1 MTTSRLQSFKNRYN
15 IGASVLS
22 GEGTDV
28 NPETIEDWKKRLPS
42 IIEGY
47 ELKDVFNADETGLFF
62 RGLPERSLVVKKGER
77 KGGKKAKE
85 RITLLLCCSGTG
97 EKFII
102 GKSANPRCFRG
113 INVRTL
119 NIRYESNRRA
129 WMTRDIFVAW
139 LKSLNNKFRRQNRK
153 ILLFVDNCSAHP
165 DIQLSNIKL
174 KFLPPNTTSKLQPC
188 DVGIIQTLKANYR
201 IQLVNHIL
209 WHINDCASAS
219 ELAKSVTVLD
229 AMKWVKKACM
239 SPRTIEKCFI
249 NCGVK
254 STDENSSDDDSD
266 VVEHLALQPGSD
278 EVLREMSIH
287 EFANIDEHLQTTP
300 DEVSSADS
308 SSFSESDDLSDDD
321 EPEVHTSI
329 PTHSM
334 AYNYSQ
340 ELYAYALFYDNP
352 ELMSLIDTMQ
362 SEMQKIQ
369 CCNKPKQ
376 SKLQEFFTFN
386 RKQ

>member
-1 MTTSRLQSFKNRYN
+1 
-15 IGASVLS
+15 
-22 GEGTDV
+22 
-28 NPETIEDWKKRLPS
+28 
-42 IIEGY
+42 
-47 ELKDVFNADETGLFF
+47 
-62 RGLPERSLVVKKGER
+62 
-77 KGGKKAKE
+77 
-85 RITLLLCCSGTG
+85 
-97 EKFII
+97 
-102 GKSANPRCFRG
+102 
-113 INVRTL
+113 
-119 NIRYESNRRA
+119 
-129 WMTRDIFVAW
+129 
-139 LKSLNNKFRRQNRK
+139 
-153 ILLFVDNCSAHP
+153 
-165 DIQLSNIKL
+165 
-174 KFLPPNTTSKLQPC
+174 
-188 DVGIIQTLKANYR
+188 
-201 IQLVNHIL
+201 
-209 WHINDCASAS
+209 
-219 ELAKSVTVLD
+219 
-229 AMKWVKKACM
+229 M

-254 STDENSSDDDSD
+254 STDDNSSDDDSD

-352 ELMSLIDTMQ
+352 ELMGLIDTMQ
-362 SEMQKIQ
+362 TEMQKIQ

-376 SKLQEFFTFN
+376 SKLQDFFTFN